1 MGKSNLTNPFD
12 LLTAGEKKILLGFA
26 RQALEDGVQGK
37 VLIPLDLNQYS
48 TKLRNP
54 GATFV
59 TLTIRGELR
68 GCIGSLEARR
78 PLVEDVR
85 YHAVAAALEDF
96 RFPPVEAREVSS
108 ISIEISRL
116 TDPQIV
122 NFRDPDELI
131 KILRPGLDGVILME
145 GIHRATFLPQ
155 VWEKVPDTEIFLSML
170 SRKMGKPSDYW
181 RSNAVNVFTYQVE
194 EFSE

>member
-1 MGKSNLTNPFD
+1 MGKSNLTNPSD
-12 LLTAGEKKILLGFA
+12 LLTAGEKGILLGLA
-26 RQALEDGVQGK
+26 RQALEDGVLRK
-37 VLIPLDLNQYS
+37 TLIPLDLNQYS
-48 TKLRNP
+48 IKLRNP

-59 TLTIRGELR
+59 TLTTSGELR

-96 RFPPVEAREVSS
+96 RFPPVEAKEISS
-108 ISIEISRL
+108 IFIEISRL

-122 NFRDPDELI
+122 NFKDPDELI
-131 KILRPGLDGVILME
+131 EILRPGIDGVILME

-155 VWEKVPDTEIFLSML
+155 VWSKVPDTEIFLSML

-181 RSNAVNVFTYQVE
+181 RSKTIKVFTYQVE
-194 EFSE
+194 EFHE